1 MAGAISLQR
10 QPEAQERL
18 PFVRKSGN
26 SGKNSNGTVHPSGIF
41 SGKKWLYL
49 RMYYFS
55 FARFYCNDRIFL
67 YHLFWITRARI
78 SLERKR
84 KIYWYFVNDTTQC
97 HFCFRCD
104 KKNASTI

>member
-26 SGKNSNGTVHPSGIF
+26 SGKNLNGTVHPSGMF

-49 RMYYFS
+49 RMYYFF
-55 FARFYCNDRIFL
+55 FARFYCNDRNFCTICFGLQEPGFL
-67 YHLFWITRARI
+67 WRE
-78 SLERKR
+78 SERFTV
-84 KIYWYFVNDTTQC
+84 IL
-97 HFCFRCD
+97 
-104 KKNASTI
+104 